1 MSVTS
6 EFLLL
11 LRPKWL
17 SAWRRASRARSRLAR
32 IVLLSALGAAAWP
45 VVYLTLARFLAALR
59 QVEDIGPLLAS
70 RLLALGLL
78 IFFGLLLLS
87 NVIGALSGFFLARD
101 LPALRA
107 TPVDGLSIYFAR
119 LTETLISSSWM
130 VLLILV
136 PVLAAYAR
144 VFDAGIAFFSISFAA
159 LLPFLLIPAALGSGL
174 TLLLVRVFPARR
186 SRDIL
191 LVAGLGATAVLVLVL
206 RVLRPERLV
215 DPESYRNLVGF
226 LESLRGPSSPWLPSQ
241 WTADVLVGG
250 LEGGFDAL
258 TWLLLWSTAA
268 GLTTLGAALHGR
280 LYPTCFTRAQEG
292 DEQRVH
298 RSAGGASF
306 ERLLSRLA
314 VRRRELV
321 LKDVRAFFRDTTQ
334 WSQLIILA
342 VLIVVYVYNMGA
354 LPLNAGTTISRY
366 LTTLVLFLNLALTGF
381 VVAAIAGRFVF
392 PAFSLEGRTLW
403 LLRSSPVE
411 AEEVLMSKFWT
422 GLLPLSSLALVLT
435 VLTNLVLDVPPVLFG
450 LSIVSIVLVTAS
462 FTAQALAWGVFFP
475 VFESENAA
483 QIPTSIGGLLYMLGA
498 LASLGLVVL
507 CQGWALR
514 DYFVSGLPGRAP
526 RSVASSEAVVAF
538 ALTVA
543 VTMFGVFGSL
553 WAARVRIE
561 SRGSD

>member
-1 MSVTS
+1 MSIA
-6 EFLLL
+6 EEYRLLL
-11 LRPKWL
+11 KPKWL
-17 SAWRRASRARSRLAR
+17 SAWRRASRARSRLGR
-32 IVLLSALGAAAWP
+32 FLLLGALAAAAWP

-107 TPVDGLSIYFAR
+107 APVDGLSLYLAR
-119 LTETLISSSWM
+119 LTETLVSSSWM

-136 PVLAAYAR
+136 PVLAAYAS
-144 VFDAGIAFFSISFAA
+144 VFDAGIVFLPISIGA
-159 LLPFLLIPAALGSGL
+159 LLPFLLIPAALGSAF

-191 LVAGLGATAVLVLVL
+191 LVAGLGAIAVIVLVL

-215 DPESYRNLVGF
+215 NPESYRNLVGF

-241 WTADVLVGG
+241 WTADALVGG
-250 LEGGFDAL
+250 LESGSDVL

-292 DEQRVH
+292 DEQRVRSSG
-298 RSAGGASF
+298 RSAALA
-306 ERLLSRLA
+306 RLLSGLT

-321 LKDVRAFFRDTTQ
+321 LKDVRTFFRDTTQ

-342 VLIVVYVYNMGA
+342 VLVVVYVYNMGA

-381 VVAAIAGRFVF
+381 VIAAIAGRFVF

-411 AEEVLMSKFWT
+411 AGEVLMSKFWT
-422 GLLPLSSLALVLT
+422 GLVPLTTLALILT
-435 VLTNLVLDVPPVLFG
+435 VLTNLVLQVPPILFA
-450 LSIVSIVLVTAS
+450 LSIVSIVLITAT

-498 LASLGLVVL
+498 LTSLGTVVL

-526 RSVASSEAVVAF
+526 RSVTFSEAAVAL
-538 ALTVA
+538 ALTLG
-543 VTMFGVFGSL
+543 VTLIGVLGSL
-553 WAARVRIE
+553 RAAEARIE
-561 SRGSD
+561 SRRSG

>member
-1 MSVTS
+1 MSVLS
-6 EFLLL
+6 EYGLLL
-11 LRPKWL
+11 QPKWR
-17 SAWRRASRARSRLAR
+17 SAWRRASSARSRFGR
-32 IVLLSALGAAAWP
+32 LLLIGVLGAAAWP

-59 QVEDIGPLLAS
+59 EIEDIGPLLAS

-78 IFFGLLLLS
+78 IFLGLLLLS

-107 TPVDGLSIYFAR
+107 TPVDELSLYLAR
-119 LTETLISSSWM
+119 LTETLVSSSWM

-136 PVLAAYAR
+136 PILAAYAR
-144 VFDAGIAFFSISFAA
+144 VFDAGVEFLPLSVGA
-159 LLPFLLIPAALGSGL
+159 LVPFLLIPAALGSAL

-191 LVAGLGATAVLVLVL
+191 LVAGLGGVAVLVLVL
-206 RVLRPERLV
+206 RILRPERLV
-215 DPESYRNLVGF
+215 NPESYRNLVGF

-250 LEGGFDAL
+250 LEGGFDLL
-258 TWLLLWSTAA
+258 TWVLLWSTAA

-292 DEQRVH
+292 DEQWV
-298 RSAGGASF
+298 RSSRMSVGLD
-306 ERLLSRLA
+306 RLLSSVA
-314 VRRRELV
+314 VRRRELIM
-321 LKDVRAFFRDTTQ
+321 KDVRTFFRDTTQ

-342 VLIVVYVYNMGA
+342 VLVVVYVYNMSA
-354 LPLNAGTTISRY
+354 LPLDEGTTISRY

-411 AEEVLMSKFWT
+411 AGEVLMSKFWT
-422 GLLPLSSLALVLT
+422 GLVPLSSLALVLT
-435 VLTNLVLDVPPVLFG
+435 VLTNLVLDVPPFLFA
-450 LSIVSIVLVTAS
+450 LSIVSIVLITAT
-462 FTAQALAWGVFFP
+462 FTAQALAWGVYFP

-507 CQGWALR
+507 LQGWALR

-526 RSVASSEAVVAF
+526 RSVAPSEAGVAL
-538 ALTVA
+538 ALTA
-543 VTMFGVFGSL
+543 GVTLIGAFVSL
-553 WAARVRIE
+553 RAAEWCIE
-561 SRGSD
+561 SRRSG